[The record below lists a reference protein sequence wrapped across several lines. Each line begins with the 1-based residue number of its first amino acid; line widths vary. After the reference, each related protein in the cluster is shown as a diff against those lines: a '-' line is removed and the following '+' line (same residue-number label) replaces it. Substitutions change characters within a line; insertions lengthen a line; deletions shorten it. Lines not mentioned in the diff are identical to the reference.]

1 MNNLYSNKFNLKF
14 SLPERPGTSLPEIPN
29 DLEDMSDRTL
39 MSLYTEVV
47 AWVNYSKAELSKA
60 EISEEGSLAALK
72 HIETVV
78 LLQYGDTNKS
88 ERVTMAKARRDVHPE
103 VMDKRGTYQQS
114 RAYRKLV
121 STVFDR
127 GERNTSVLSR
137 ELSRRISVAPNER
150 RTQWTNA

>member
-1 MNNLYSNKFNLKF
+1 MNNLYSKFNLKF
-14 SLPERPGTSLPEIPN
+14 SLPERPGTSMPEIPN
-29 DLEDMSDRTL
+29 DLEDMTDGNL
-39 MSLYTEVV
+39 MYLYTEVV
-47 AWVNYSKAELSKA
+47 SWVNYSKAELSKA
-60 EISEEGSLAALK
+60 EISEEESLATLK
-72 HIETVV
+72 HIETVI
-78 LLQYGDTNKS
+78 LLQYGETNKS

-103 VMDKRGTYQQS
+103 VMDKRVTYQQA